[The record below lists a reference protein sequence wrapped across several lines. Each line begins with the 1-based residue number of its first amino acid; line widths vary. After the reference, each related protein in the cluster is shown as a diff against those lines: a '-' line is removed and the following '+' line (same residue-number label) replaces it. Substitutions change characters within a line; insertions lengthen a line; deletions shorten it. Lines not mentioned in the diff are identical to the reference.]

1 MLRAFGLIGPSG
13 YLMKAKKEIISY
25 TVDVIAIVDGEEV
38 IIDLPDA
45 IYRDIA
51 KYLSKWEKE

>member
-1 MLRAFGLIGPSG
+1 
-13 YLMKAKKEIISY
+13 MKAKKEIISY

-45 IYRDIA
+45 IYKDIA
-51 KYLSKWEKE
+51 KYLSKWEKTGGWK